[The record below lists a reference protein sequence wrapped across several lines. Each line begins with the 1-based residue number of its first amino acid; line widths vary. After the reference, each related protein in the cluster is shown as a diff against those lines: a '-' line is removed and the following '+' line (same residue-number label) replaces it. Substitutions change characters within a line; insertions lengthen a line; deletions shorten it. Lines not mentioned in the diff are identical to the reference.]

1 MRCDSGQACG
11 LGTVGAVFNVMNTI
25 KSQDGGG
32 GCKAIFSFKK
42 FR

>member
-32 GCKAIFSFKK
+32 LYGDFFLQKI
-42 FR
+42 

>member
-32 GCKAIFSFKK
+32 L
-42 FR
+42 